1 MKRTILTGILALA
14 AAVAVLMA
22 QQGQP
27 APAGQTAPPAQP
39 GQSAQPAPAAPAG
52 PRAKSQE
59 ELTALKALVAAQ
71 NTNDSDAVIKA
82 AEDLLAKFADTQFKE
97 MALTL
102 EATAYNMKSDP
113 TNEQVAW
120 GRVMEVNPQSIQGNL
135 KLGGLIAKQTKDKDL
150 DRDDQLA
157 KAEKYL
163 NTAIDTLKTAQKTN
177 PQASDQVWEQVKK
190 QSDAEAHYGLGMVAL
205 TRAMV
210 NKDADPKKYDKPIGE
225 FQIAAGEDPE
235 QTAYQARLA
244 AVLLSAGR
252 NSESIALCDKILA
265 LPNLNP
271 AIKTYVTN
279 LRAAA
284 APPAK

>member
-1 MKRTILTGILALA
+1 MGRPKRRARRPRKAFKLIRSSNANIEGVPKMKRTILTGILALA

-27 APAGQTAPPAQP
+27 APAGQTAPAAQP

-177 PQASDQVWEQVKK
+177 PQA
-190 QSDAEAHYGLGMVAL
+190 
-205 TRAMV
+205 
-210 NKDADPKKYDKPIGE
+210 ADPKKYDKPIGE
-225 FQIAAGEDPE
+225 FQIAAGDDPE